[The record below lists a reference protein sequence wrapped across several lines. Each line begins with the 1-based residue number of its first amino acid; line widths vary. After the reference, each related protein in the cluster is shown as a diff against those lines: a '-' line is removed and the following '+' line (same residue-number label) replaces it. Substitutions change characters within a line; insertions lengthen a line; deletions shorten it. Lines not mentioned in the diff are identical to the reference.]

1 MMKECYSQANDKAV
15 MDAYGFKPGTAAYTS
30 EAGCV
35 AELMKMYQ
43 ELTKKHN
50 ESG

>member
-1 MMKECYSQANDKAV
+1 
-15 MDAYGFKPGTAAYTS
+15 MDACGFKPGTAAYTS

-43 ELTKKHN
+43 ELTENHK
-50 ESG
+50 